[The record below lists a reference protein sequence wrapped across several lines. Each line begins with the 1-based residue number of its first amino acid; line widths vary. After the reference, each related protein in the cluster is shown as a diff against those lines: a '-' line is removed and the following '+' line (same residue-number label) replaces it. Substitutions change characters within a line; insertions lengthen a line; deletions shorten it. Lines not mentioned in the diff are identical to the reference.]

1 MSDLKYSVIKDIEQ
15 YYTYCKT
22 LETLLVQEGESV
34 HNQDEIELLTLLIKT
49 WDKQDSSEA
58 TIDPVTFLKQL
69 METNGL
75 SQNQLAEIAGVGKSY
90 MSEILNYKKYM
101 SRDIIRILARH
112 FSVQQEALNKTYELT
127 GRSKTLRDKKRHQ
140 TA

>member
-22 LETLLVQEGESV
+22 LETLLVEEGESV

-58 TIDPVTFLKQL
+58 TIDPVTFFKATDGNKWLV
-69 METNGL
+69 T
-75 SQNQLAEIAGVGKSY
+75 KS
-90 MSEILNYKKYM
+90 
-101 SRDIIRILARH
+101 
-112 FSVQQEALNKTYELT
+112 T
-127 GRSKTLRDKKRHQ
+127 G
-140 TA
+140 

>member
-1 MSDLKYSVIKDIEQ
+1 
-15 YYTYCKT
+15 
-22 LETLLVQEGESV
+22 
-34 HNQDEIELLTLLIKT
+34 
-49 WDKQDSSEA
+49 
-58 TIDPVTFLKQL
+58 
-69 METNGL
+69 
-75 SQNQLAEIAGVGKSY
+75 

-101 SRDIIRILARH
+101 SRDINRILARH